1 MAVIC
6 IFQTEDSTFG
16 AQIFKII
23 MSYQVLSRKWRPQ
36 NFGDVVGQGHVTQTI
51 QNAIKLERIGHGYIF
66 TGPRGV
72 GKTTVARV
80 LAKVLNCKDPQEN
93 NPCNACTHCEEITD
107 GRNMDVLELD
117 GASNRGIDEIRE
129 LRESVKYPPN
139 SGNYRVYII
148 DEVHMLTKEAFNAL
162 LKTLEEPPPHVVF
175 ILATTDPHKIP
186 QTILSRTQRFDFRR
200 LSIEL
205 ITNHL
210 VEILNRENVNFED
223 EAIKLIA
230 KKADGSMRDSLSLLD
245 QVIAYS
251 GDKLEVEPV
260 RSSLGIIHDSLYVN
274 LFFGIATKNVS
285 EIIAEL
291 DGLFNAGHSINDFIS
306 GCNEVMRNALITA
319 SGVEV
324 KNLPSEIINM
334 VSGSNAIFQKMDLL
348 RMLELSMNFETKLRY
363 VQQPQIALESLFI
376 KLASMDSCVVVR
388 DVLAGNIKIDSTQN
402 SEPIILVDTSKTVVK
417 EKPEVVPKTLED
429 NSESVSEPV
438 IMSKPPEV
446 IEEKI
451 AEPNPVIELSLQK
464 IIDGWNDV
472 IIETEKINTK
482 ISNLLEEVKLQD
494 FTNSVLCIIL
504 SADQKFQAKSLQ
516 KDSDKIEGVLQ
527 NIFGSKIK
535 LNFKIEDNSASKKD
549 ENKPVNE
556 GDQEHP
562 LFMKTLET
570 FEGEVLR

>member
-1 MAVIC
+1 
-6 IFQTEDSTFG
+6 
-16 AQIFKII
+16 

-36 NFGDVVGQGHVTQTI
+36 SFGDVVGQGHVTQTI
-51 QNAIKLERIGHGYIF
+51 QNAMKLERIGHGYIF

-80 LAKVLNCKDPQEN
+80 LAKALNCKNLQDY
-93 NPCNACTHCEEITD
+93 NPCNTCSHCEEITD

-139 SGNYRVYII
+139 SGEYRVYII

-175 ILATTDPHKIP
+175 ILATTDPHKVP

-205 ITNHL
+205 ISNHL
-210 VEILNRENVNFED
+210 IEILKLEKINFEND
-223 EAIKLIA
+223 VIKLIA

-274 LFFGIATKNVS
+274 LFSGIAKKNVS
-285 EIIAEL
+285 KVIIEL
-291 DGLFNAGHSINDFIS
+291 EGLFNAGHSINDFIS
-306 GCNEVMRNALITA
+306 GFNEIMRNALIVS
-319 SGVEV
+319 SGLEV
-324 KNLPSEIINM
+324 KALPSEIVQM
-334 VSGSNAIFQKMDLL
+334 VYGTDCIFQKMDLL

-376 KLASMDSCVVVR
+376 KLASMDSCLVVR
-388 DVLAGNIKIDSTQN
+388 DILSGNIEIDSTQN
-402 SEPIILVDTSKTVVK
+402 LDPVVMVEKLKPIIKKSPEVMPMVVK
-417 EKPEVVPKTLED
+417 KI
-429 NSESVSEPV
+429 SEPV
-438 IMSKPPEV
+438 SKLAAVSENL
-446 IEEKI
+446 EEIK
-451 AEPNPVIELSLQK
+451 AKDSEPRLEIDLTLKK
-464 IIDGWNDV
+464 IIDGWGEV
-472 IIETEKINTK
+472 IIETEIINAK
-482 ISNLLEEVKLQD
+482 ISNLLEEVTLKS
-494 FTNSVLCIIL
+494 FSSGIL
-504 SADQKFQAKSLQ
+504 SILLTRDQKFHAKSLK
-516 KDSDKIEGVLQ
+516 KDSSKIETVLQ
-527 NIFGSKIK
+527 NIYETKIK
-535 LNFKIEDNSASKKD
+535 LNVTIEESSSSLKDDNKQI
-549 ENKPVNE
+549 NE
-556 GDQEHP
+556 GDKEHP
-562 LFMKTLET
+562 LFMKALEA

>member
-1 MAVIC
+1 
-6 IFQTEDSTFG
+6 
-16 AQIFKII
+16 

-36 NFGDVVGQGHVTQTI
+36 NFGDVVGQEHVTQTI
-51 QNAIKLERIGHGYIF
+51 QNAIKLDRIGHSYIF

-80 LAKVLNCKDPQEN
+80 LAKGLNCKNPKEN
-93 NPCNACTHCEEITD
+93 NPCNACTHCEEITN

-139 SGNYRVYII
+139 SGKYRVYII

-175 ILATTDPHKIP
+175 ILATTDPHKVP

-205 ITNHL
+205 ISNHL
-210 VEILNRENVNFED
+210 VEILNRENINFEED
-223 EAIKLIA
+223 ALKLIA
-230 KKADGSMRDSLSLLD
+230 KKADGSMRDSLSILD

-251 GDKLEVEPV
+251 GDKVEVEPV

-274 LFFGIATKNVS
+274 LFSGIATKNIS
-285 EIIAEL
+285 TIITEL
-291 DGLFNAGHSINDFIS
+291 SGLFNAGHSINDFIS
-306 GCNEVMRNALITA
+306 GFNEIMRNALIVS
-319 SGVEV
+319 SGIEV
-324 KNLPSEIINM
+324 KTLPPEIVKM
-334 VSGSNAIFQKMDLL
+334 VYGSDGVFQKIDLL

-376 KLASMDSCVVVR
+376 KLASMDSCIVVR
-388 DVLAGNIKIDSTQN
+388 DILSGNFEIDSTQN
-402 SEPIILVDTSKTVVK
+402 SAPVILVEKAKPVVQ
-417 EKPEVVPKTLED
+417 KTLEVKPKVVK
-429 NSESVSEPV
+429 NILESVSEPAIV
-438 IMSKPPEV
+438 SDPPEI

-451 AEPNPVIELSLQK
+451 AESKPEINLTLQK
-464 IIDGWNDV
+464 IIDGWGEV
-472 IIETEKINTK
+472 IIKTEKINAK
-482 ISNLLEEVKLQD
+482 ISNLLEEVKLQN
-494 FTNSVLCIIL
+494 FSNTIL
-504 SADQKFQAKSLQ
+504 TILLTKDQKFHAKSLR
-516 KDSDKIEGVLQ
+516 KDSSKIEIVLQ
-527 NIFGSKIK
+527 EIYGSKIE
-535 LNFKIEDNSASKKD
+535 LNFTIEAISASPKD
-549 ENKPVNE
+549 EKKQVNE
-556 GDQEHP
+556 GDKEHP

>member
-1 MAVIC
+1 
-6 IFQTEDSTFG
+6 
-16 AQIFKII
+16 

-80 LAKVLNCKDPQEN
+80 LAKVLNCKNPKEN
-93 NPCNACTHCEEITD
+93 NPCNVCGHCEEITD

-162 LKTLEEPPPHVVF
+162 LKTLEEPPAHVVF

-200 LSIEL
+200 ISIEL
-205 ITNHL
+205 ISNHL
-210 VEILNRENVNFED
+210 VEILNREDINFED
-223 EAIKLIA
+223 EAINLIA

-274 LFFGIATKNVS
+274 LFSGIATKNVS
-285 EIIAEL
+285 SILSEL
-291 DGLFNAGHSINDFIS
+291 DGLFNGGHSINDFIS
-306 GCNEVMRNALITA
+306 GFNEIMRNALVTA
-319 SGVEV
+319 SGVDI
-324 KNLPSEIINM
+324 KTLPIEITEM
-334 VSGSNAIFQKMDLL
+334 VSGSNSIFHKMDLL
-348 RMLELSMNFETKLRY
+348 RILELSMNFETKLRY

-388 DVLAGNIKIDSTQN
+388 DVLAGNVKIDSTQN
-402 SEPIILVDTSKTVVK
+402 SEPVVMVEK
-417 EKPEVVPKTLED
+417 PKVVVQEKPEVLTKVVKDIPEPD
-429 NSESVSEPV
+429 SDQEVISESPRVAT
-438 IMSKPPEV
+438 
-446 IEEKI
+446 EKI
-451 AEPNPVIELSLQK
+451 AEPKPKIDLTLQK
-464 IIDGWNDV
+464 IIDGWGNV
-472 IIETEKINTK
+472 IIETEKINAK
-482 ISNLLEEVKLQD
+482 ISNLLEEVKLEE
-494 FTNSVLCIIL
+494 FKNTVLSIL
-504 SADQKFQAKSLQ
+504 LNADQKFQAKSLQ
-516 KDSDKIEGVLQ
+516 KDSSKIETVLLE
-527 NIFGSKIK
+527 IFGSKIK
-535 LNFKIEDNSASKKD
+535 INFKIEESSASKKD
-549 ENKPVNE
+549 ENKQVNE
-556 GDQEHP
+556 GDKEHP

>member
-1 MAVIC
+1 
-6 IFQTEDSTFG
+6 
-16 AQIFKII
+16 
-23 MSYQVLSRKWRPQ
+23 
-36 NFGDVVGQGHVTQTI
+36 
-51 QNAIKLERIGHGYIF
+51 
-66 TGPRGV
+66 
-72 GKTTVARV
+72 
-80 LAKVLNCKDPQEN
+80 
-93 NPCNACTHCEEITD
+93 
-107 GRNMDVLELD
+107 
-117 GASNRGIDEIRE
+117 
-129 LRESVKYPPN
+129 
-139 SGNYRVYII
+139 
-148 DEVHMLTKEAFNAL
+148 
-162 LKTLEEPPPHVVF
+162 
-175 ILATTDPHKIP
+175 
-186 QTILSRTQRFDFRR
+186 
-200 LSIEL
+200 
-205 ITNHL
+205 
-210 VEILNRENVNFED
+210 
-223 EAIKLIA
+223 
-230 KKADGSMRDSLSLLD
+230 MRDSLSLLD

-274 LFFGIATKNVS
+274 LFSGIATKNVS

-306 GCNEVMRNALITA
+306 GFNEVMRNALITA
-319 SGVEV
+319 SGVVV
-324 KNLPSEIINM
+324 KSLPSEIIGM
-334 VSGSNAIFQKMDLL
+334 VSGSNTIFQKMDLL

-388 DVLAGNIKIDSTQN
+388 DVLAGNVKIDSTQN

-417 EKPEVVPKTLED
+417 EKSEVLPKMLED
-429 NSESVSEPV
+429 NSESISEPV
-438 IMSKPPEV
+438 IASEPPEV

-504 SADQKFQAKSLQ
+504 RADQKFQAKSLQ
-516 KDSDKIEGVLQ
+516 KDSGKIEGVLQ

>member
-1 MAVIC
+1 
-6 IFQTEDSTFG
+6 
-16 AQIFKII
+16 

-80 LAKVLNCKDPQEN
+80 LAKVLNCKNPKEN
-93 NPCNACTHCEEITD
+93 NPCNVCGHCEEITD

-162 LKTLEEPPPHVVF
+162 LKTLEEPPAHVVF

-200 LSIEL
+200 ISIEL
-205 ITNHL
+205 ISNHL
-210 VEILNRENVNFED
+210 VEILNREDINFED
-223 EAIKLIA
+223 EAINLIA

-260 RSSLGIIHDSLYVN
+260 RSSLGIIHDSLYIN
-274 LFFGIATKNVS
+274 LFSGIATKNIS
-285 EIIAEL
+285 SILSEL
-291 DGLFNAGHSINDFIS
+291 DGLFNGGHSINDFIS
-306 GCNEVMRNALITA
+306 GFNEIMRNALVTA
-319 SGVEV
+319 SGVDI
-324 KNLPSEIINM
+324 KTLPVEITEM
-334 VSGSNAIFQKMDLL
+334 VSGSNSIFHKMDLL
-348 RMLELSMNFETKLRY
+348 RILELSMNFETKLRY

-388 DVLAGNIKIDSTQN
+388 DVLAGNVKIDSTQN
-402 SEPIILVDTSKTVVK
+402 SEPVVMVEK
-417 EKPEVVPKTLED
+417 PKVVVQEKPEVLTKVVKDIPEPD
-429 NSESVSEPV
+429 SDQEVISESPRVAT
-438 IMSKPPEV
+438 
-446 IEEKI
+446 EKI
-451 AEPNPVIELSLQK
+451 AEPKPKIDLTLQK
-464 IIDGWNDV
+464 IIDGWGNV
-472 IIETEKINTK
+472 IIETEKINAK
-482 ISNLLEEVKLQD
+482 ISNLLEEVKLEE
-494 FTNSVLCIIL
+494 FKNTVLSIL
-504 SADQKFQAKSLQ
+504 LNADQKFQAKSLQ
-516 KDSDKIEGVLQ
+516 KDSSKIETVLLE
-527 NIFGSKIK
+527 IFGSKIK
-535 LNFKIEDNSASKKD
+535 INFKIEESSASKKD
-549 ENKPVNE
+549 ENKQVNE
-556 GDQEHP
+556 GDKEHP

>member
-1 MAVIC
+1 
-6 IFQTEDSTFG
+6 
-16 AQIFKII
+16 

-36 NFGDVVGQGHVTQTI
+36 SFGDVVGQGHVTQTI
-51 QNAIKLERIGHGYIF
+51 QNAMKLDRIGHGYIF
-66 TGPRGV
+66 TGSRGV

-80 LAKVLNCKDPQEN
+80 LAKALNCKDLQDY
-93 NPCNACTHCEEITD
+93 NPCNTCSHCEEITD

-139 SGNYRVYII
+139 SGKYRVYII

-175 ILATTDPHKIP
+175 ILATTDPHKVP

-205 ITNHL
+205 ISNHL
-210 VEILNRENVNFED
+210 IKILKLEKINFEND
-223 EAIKLIA
+223 VTKLIA

-274 LFFGIATKNVS
+274 LFSGIATKNVS
-285 EIIAEL
+285 RIIVEL

-306 GCNEVMRNALITA
+306 GFNEIMRNALIVS
-319 SGVEV
+319 SGLEA
-324 KNLPSEIINM
+324 KTLPSQIIKM
-334 VSGSNAIFQKMDLL
+334 VYGTGSIFQKMDLL

-376 KLASMDSCVVVR
+376 KLALMDSCLVVR
-388 DVLAGNIKIDSTQN
+388 DILSGKVEIESTRN
-402 SEPIILVDTSKTVVK
+402 LDPVILV
-417 EKPEVVPKTLED
+417 EEPK
-429 NSESVSEPV
+429 PV
-438 IMSKPPEV
+438 IQKYPEV
-446 IEEKI
+446 IPILVEDVSAPVSELDVPTENLEEI
-451 AEPNPVIELSLQK
+451 YVEDSEPKREIDLTLKK
-464 IIDGWNDV
+464 IIDGWGEV
-472 IIETEKINTK
+472 IIETEIINAK
-482 ISNLLEEVKLQD
+482 ISNLLEEVKLKN
-494 FTNSVLCIIL
+494 FSSGIL
-504 SADQKFQAKSLQ
+504 SILLTKDQKFHAKSLK
-516 KDSDKIEGVLQ
+516 KDSSEIETVLQ
-527 NIFGSKIK
+527 NIYGTKIK
-535 LNFKIEDNSASKKD
+535 LSFTIEESSSSPKD
-549 ENKPVNE
+549 ANKQINE
-556 GDQEHP
+556 GDKEHP
-562 LFMKTLET
+562 LFMKALET

>member
-1 MAVIC
+1 
-6 IFQTEDSTFG
+6 
-16 AQIFKII
+16 

-80 LAKVLNCKDPQEN
+80 LAKVLNCKNPKEN
-93 NPCNACTHCEEITD
+93 NPCNVCGHCEEITD

-162 LKTLEEPPPHVVF
+162 LKTLEEPPAHVVF

-200 LSIEL
+200 ISIEL
-205 ITNHL
+205 ISNHL
-210 VEILNRENVNFED
+210 VEILNREDINFED
-223 EAIKLIA
+223 EAINLIA

-260 RSSLGIIHDSLYVN
+260 RSSLGIIHDSLYIN
-274 LFFGIATKNVS
+274 LFSGIATKNIS
-285 EIIAEL
+285 SILSEL
-291 DGLFNAGHSINDFIS
+291 DGLFNGGHSINDFIS
-306 GCNEVMRNALITA
+306 GFNEIMRNALVTA
-319 SGVEV
+319 SGVDI
-324 KNLPSEIINM
+324 KTLPIEITEM
-334 VSGSNAIFQKMDLL
+334 VSGSNSIFHKMDLL
-348 RMLELSMNFETKLRY
+348 RILELSMNFETKLRY

-388 DVLAGNIKIDSTQN
+388 DVLAGNVKIDSTQN
-402 SEPIILVDTSKTVVK
+402 SEPVVMVEK
-417 EKPEVVPKTLED
+417 PKVVVQEKPEVLTKVVKDIPEPD
-429 NSESVSEPV
+429 SDQEVISESPRVAT
-438 IMSKPPEV
+438 
-446 IEEKI
+446 EKI
-451 AEPNPVIELSLQK
+451 AEPKPKIDLTLQK
-464 IIDGWNDV
+464 IIDGWGNV
-472 IIETEKINTK
+472 IIETEKINAK
-482 ISNLLEEVKLQD
+482 ISNLLEEVKLEE
-494 FTNSVLCIIL
+494 FKNTVLSIL
-504 SADQKFQAKSLQ
+504 LNADQKFQAKSLQ
-516 KDSDKIEGVLQ
+516 KDSSKIETVLLE
-527 NIFGSKIK
+527 IFGSKIK
-535 LNFKIEDNSASKKD
+535 INFKIEESSASKKD
-549 ENKPVNE
+549 ENKQVNE
-556 GDQEHP
+556 GDKEHP

>member
-1 MAVIC
+1 
-6 IFQTEDSTFG
+6 
-16 AQIFKII
+16 
-23 MSYQVLSRKWRPQ
+23 
-36 NFGDVVGQGHVTQTI
+36 
-51 QNAIKLERIGHGYIF
+51 
-66 TGPRGV
+66 
-72 GKTTVARV
+72 
-80 LAKVLNCKDPQEN
+80 
-93 NPCNACTHCEEITD
+93 
-107 GRNMDVLELD
+107 
-117 GASNRGIDEIRE
+117 
-129 LRESVKYPPN
+129 
-139 SGNYRVYII
+139 
-148 DEVHMLTKEAFNAL
+148 
-162 LKTLEEPPPHVVF
+162 
-175 ILATTDPHKIP
+175 
-186 QTILSRTQRFDFRR
+186 
-200 LSIEL
+200 
-205 ITNHL
+205 
-210 VEILNRENVNFED
+210 
-223 EAIKLIA
+223 
-230 KKADGSMRDSLSLLD
+230 MRDSLSLLD

-274 LFFGIATKNVS
+274 LFSGIATKNVS

-306 GCNEVMRNALITA
+306 GFNEVMRNALITA

-324 KNLPSEIINM
+324 KSLPSEIIGM
-334 VSGSNAIFQKMDLL
+334 VSGSNTIFQKMDLL

-388 DVLAGNIKIDSTQN
+388 DVLAGNVKIDSTQN

-417 EKPEVVPKTLED
+417 EKSEVVPKTLED

-438 IMSKPPEV
+438 IVSEPPEV

-451 AEPNPVIELSLQK
+451 AEHNPVIKLSLQK
-464 IIDGWNDV
+464 IIDGWSDV

-516 KDSDKIEGVLQ
+516 KDSGKIEGVIQ
-527 NIFGSKIK
+527 DVFGSKIK
-535 LNFKIEDNSASKKD
+535 LKFKIEDNSASKKD
-549 ENKPVNE
+549 GNKPVNE

>member
-1 MAVIC
+1 
-6 IFQTEDSTFG
+6 
-16 AQIFKII
+16 

-80 LAKVLNCKDPQEN
+80 LAKVLNCKNPKEN
-93 NPCNACTHCEEITD
+93 NPCNVCGHCEEITD

-162 LKTLEEPPPHVVF
+162 LKTLEEPPAHVVF

-200 LSIEL
+200 ISIEL
-205 ITNHL
+205 ISKHL
-210 VEILNRENVNFED
+210 VEILNREDINFED
-223 EAIKLIA
+223 EAINLIA

-260 RSSLGIIHDSLYVN
+260 RSSLGIIHDSLYIN
-274 LFFGIATKNVS
+274 LFSGIATKNVS
-285 EIIAEL
+285 SILSEL
-291 DGLFNAGHSINDFIS
+291 DGLFNGGHSINDFIS
-306 GCNEVMRNALITA
+306 GFNEIMRNALVTA
-319 SGVEV
+319 SGVDI
-324 KNLPSEIINM
+324 KTLPVEITEM
-334 VSGSNAIFQKMDLL
+334 VSGSNSIFHKMDLL
-348 RMLELSMNFETKLRY
+348 RILELSMNFETKLRY

-388 DVLAGNIKIDSTQN
+388 DVLAGNVKIDSTQN
-402 SEPIILVDTSKTVVK
+402 SEPVVMVEK
-417 EKPEVVPKTLED
+417 PKVVVQEKPEVLTKVVKDIPEPD
-429 NSESVSEPV
+429 SDQEVISESPRVAT
-438 IMSKPPEV
+438 
-446 IEEKI
+446 EKI
-451 AEPNPVIELSLQK
+451 AEPKPKIDLTLQK
-464 IIDGWNDV
+464 IIDGWGNV
-472 IIETEKINTK
+472 IIETEKINAK
-482 ISNLLEEVKLQD
+482 ISNLLEEVKLEE
-494 FTNSVLCIIL
+494 FKNTVLSIL
-504 SADQKFQAKSLQ
+504 LNADQKFQAKSLQ
-516 KDSDKIEGVLQ
+516 KDSSKIETVLLE
-527 NIFGSKIK
+527 IFGSKIK
-535 LNFKIEDNSASKKD
+535 INFKIEESSASKKD
-549 ENKPVNE
+549 ENKQVNE
-556 GDQEHP
+556 GDKEHP

>member
-1 MAVIC
+1 
-6 IFQTEDSTFG
+6 
-16 AQIFKII
+16 

-80 LAKVLNCKDPQEN
+80 LAKVLNCKNPKEN
-93 NPCNACTHCEEITD
+93 NPCNVCGHCEEITD

-162 LKTLEEPPPHVVF
+162 LKTLEEPPAHVVF

-200 LSIEL
+200 ISIEL
-205 ITNHL
+205 ISNHL
-210 VEILNRENVNFED
+210 AEILNREDINFED
-223 EAIKLIA
+223 EAINLIA

-274 LFFGIATKNVS
+274 LFSGIATKNIS
-285 EIIAEL
+285 SILSEL
-291 DGLFNAGHSINDFIS
+291 DGLFNGGHSINDFIS
-306 GCNEVMRNALITA
+306 GFNEIMRNALVTA
-319 SGVEV
+319 SGVDI
-324 KNLPSEIINM
+324 KTLPIEITEL
-334 VSGSNAIFQKMDLL
+334 VSGSNSIFHKMDLL
-348 RMLELSMNFETKLRY
+348 RILELSMNFETKLRY

-388 DVLAGNIKIDSTQN
+388 DVLAGNVKIDSTQN
-402 SEPIILVDTSKTVVK
+402 SEPVVMVEK
-417 EKPEVVPKTLED
+417 PKVVVQEKPEVLTKVVKDIPEPD
-429 NSESVSEPV
+429 SDQEVISESPRVAT
-438 IMSKPPEV
+438 
-446 IEEKI
+446 EKI
-451 AEPNPVIELSLQK
+451 AEPKPKIDLTLQK
-464 IIDGWNDV
+464 IIDGWGNV
-472 IIETEKINTK
+472 ITETEKINAK
-482 ISNLLEEVKLQD
+482 ISNLLEEVKLEE
-494 FTNSVLCIIL
+494 FKNTVLSIL
-504 SADQKFQAKSLQ
+504 LNADQKFQAKSLQ
-516 KDSDKIEGVLQ
+516 KDSSKIETVLLE
-527 NIFGSKIK
+527 IFGSKIK
-535 LNFKIEDNSASKKD
+535 INFKIEESSASKKD
-549 ENKPVNE
+549 ENEQVNE
-556 GDQEHP
+556 GDKEHP

>member
-1 MAVIC
+1 
-6 IFQTEDSTFG
+6 
-16 AQIFKII
+16 

-80 LAKVLNCKDPQEN
+80 LAKVLNCKNPKEN
-93 NPCNACTHCEEITD
+93 NPCNVCGHCEEITD

-162 LKTLEEPPPHVVF
+162 LKTLEEPPAHVVF

-200 LSIEL
+200 ISIEL
-205 ITNHL
+205 ISKHL
-210 VEILNRENVNFED
+210 VEILNREDINFED
-223 EAIKLIA
+223 EAINLIA

-274 LFFGIATKNVS
+274 LFSGIATKNVS
-285 EIIAEL
+285 SILSEL
-291 DGLFNAGHSINDFIS
+291 DGLFNGGHSINDFIS
-306 GCNEVMRNALITA
+306 GFNEIMRNALVTA
-319 SGVEV
+319 SGVDI
-324 KNLPSEIINM
+324 KTLPVEITEM
-334 VSGSNAIFQKMDLL
+334 VSGSNSIFHKMDLL
-348 RMLELSMNFETKLRY
+348 RILELSMNFETKLRY

-388 DVLAGNIKIDSTQN
+388 DVLAGNVKIDSTQN
-402 SEPIILVDTSKTVVK
+402 SEPVVMVEK
-417 EKPEVVPKTLED
+417 PKVVVQEKPEVLTKVVKDIPEPD
-429 NSESVSEPV
+429 SDQEVISESPRVAT
-438 IMSKPPEV
+438 
-446 IEEKI
+446 EKI
-451 AEPNPVIELSLQK
+451 AEPKPKIDLTLQK
-464 IIDGWNDV
+464 IIDGWGNV
-472 IIETEKINTK
+472 IIETEKINAK
-482 ISNLLEEVKLQD
+482 ISNLLEEVKLEE
-494 FTNSVLCIIL
+494 FKNTVLSIL
-504 SADQKFQAKSLQ
+504 LNADQKFQAKSLQ
-516 KDSDKIEGVLQ
+516 KDSSKIETVLLE
-527 NIFGSKIK
+527 IFGSKIK
-535 LNFKIEDNSASKKD
+535 INFKIEESSASKKD
-549 ENKPVNE
+549 ENKQVNE
-556 GDQEHP
+556 GDKEHP